1 MTIPILILLFPLL
14 AGILIW
20 VFGKRML
27 AHVARVGVIATSI
40 SCLLSAWTLYYV
52 SVEGTVQFVF
62 WTINS
67 EGPAIIKFG
76 MLVDRLTAVMMMLI
90 TSVSVVIHV
99 YSVRYL
105 EGDPGYARF
114 FALLSFMT
122 FVILSLVSSPNL
134 FMLFVFWQLLSLA
147 LYLILN
153 FNFSHPD
160 ACRNAF
166 KTFFVHRVGDV
177 SFLCGLFLA
186 YKYFGTLE
194 FADLFK
200 AASEQPQI
208 ISLLPGNMFDVSAV
222 SAIALLIFVGAMAKS
237 AQFPLH
243 VWLPDTMDSPT
254 PVSAL
259 MHAGI
264 INAGGFLLN
273 RLAPFYA
280 LSANTLHIVF
290 VVGVLTVL
298 LGASMMLAQNDIKKT
313 LGFSTMG
320 QMGYMIMECG
330 LGAFALAIFHLI
342 AHGLFK
348 ASLFLGAGTG
358 IHASRDE
365 PKFPHFAEHETEEKK
380 SFSSQ
385 LTWVTGLVVTLMM
398 PLIILMVAHGMLD
411 IHLQDA
417 HGAVIFLFFSWVTA
431 SQVMFSLYRLQ
442 AVASWKVACAMI
454 GALFFIGFI
463 YLWAG
468 EEFTHFLYFEPGVAD
483 GFFVAAAFNP
493 QVFDM
498 IILIATALILFGWFV
513 VYTNAKGQKIFI
525 LDWLISVR
533 KQMYILLIN
542 RFYVDQV
549 YVRWSDSIL
558 RLARKVAH
566 RF

>member
-1 MTIPILILLFPLL
+1 
-14 AGILIW
+14 
-20 VFGKRML
+20 ML
-27 AHVARVGVIATSI
+27 AHVATVGVVATWI

-52 SVEGTVQFVF
+52 SSEGTIQFVF
-62 WTINS
+62 WAS
-67 EGPAIIKFG
+67 GPEGSGLLKFG
-76 MLVDRLTAVMMMLI
+76 LLVDRLTAVMMMLI

-114 FALLSFMT
+114 FGLLSFMT

-134 FMLFVFWQLLSLA
+134 FMLFIFWQLLSLA

-153 FNFSHPD
+153 FNYSHPD

-194 FADLFK
+194 FGELFQ
-200 AASEQPQI
+200 AASESTQMV
-208 ISLLPGNMFDVSAV
+208 SLLPGGLIEV
-222 SAIALLIFVGAMAKS
+222 SAISLIGILIFIGAMAKS
-237 AQFPLH
+237 SQFPLH

-273 RLAPFYA
+273 RLAPFYV
-280 LSANTLHIVF
+280 LSSGTLHVVF
-290 VVGVLTVL
+290 LIGVLTVL
-298 LGASMMLAQNDIKKT
+298 LGATMMLTQNDIKKT

-348 ASLFLGAGTG
+348 ATLFLGAGSG
-358 IHASRDE
+358 IRASREE
-365 PKFPHFAEHETEEKK
+365 PKLPGSFSHEVGKK
-380 SFSSQ
+380 ESSSQ
-385 LTWVTGLVVTLMM
+385 LTWVTGLVATLVM
-398 PLIILMVAHGMLD
+398 PLIILMVAHDMLD
-411 IHLQDA
+411 IHLKDA
-417 HGAVIFLFFSWVTA
+417 HGEVIFLFFSWVTA

-442 AVASWKVACAMI
+442 AVASW
-454 GALFFIGFI
+454 
-463 YLWAG
+463 
-468 EEFTHFLYFEPGVAD
+468 
-483 GFFVAAAFNP
+483 
-493 QVFDM
+493 
-498 IILIATALILFGWFV
+498 
-513 VYTNAKGQKIFI
+513 
-525 LDWLISVR
+525 
-533 KQMYILLIN
+533 
-542 RFYVDQV
+542 
-549 YVRWSDSIL
+549 
-558 RLARKVAH
+558 
-566 RF
+566 

>member
-14 AGILIW
+14 AGVFIW
-20 VFGKRML
+20 VFGNRML
-27 AHVARVGVIATSI
+27 AHVAKVGVVATCF

-52 SVEGTVQFVF
+52 STEGTIQFVL
-62 WTINS
+62 WTLSS
-67 EGPAIIKFG
+67 EDTAILKIG

-114 FALLSFMT
+114 FGLLSFMT

-134 FMLFVFWQLLSLA
+134 FMLFMCWQLLSLA

-153 FNFSHPD
+153 FNYSHPD
-160 ACRNAF
+160 ACRNSF

-194 FADLFK
+194 FSELFK
-200 AASEQPQI
+200 AAADNSRVV
-208 ISLLPGNMFDVSAV
+208 SLLPGGIFDVSAISLV
-222 SAIALLIFVGAMAKS
+222 GVLIFVGAMAKS
-237 AQFPLH
+237 SQFPLH

-273 RLAPFYA
+273 RLAPFYVH
-280 LSANTLHIVF
+280 SSNTLHIVF
-290 VVGVLTVL
+290 LVGVLTVL
-298 LGASMMLAQNDIKKT
+298 LGAAMMLAQNDIKKT

-342 AHGLFK
+342 AHGFFK
-348 ASLFLGAGTG
+348 ATLFLGAGTG
-358 IHASRDE
+358 IHASREE
-365 PKFPHFAEHETEEKK
+365 PKLPYSSEHEFEETK
-380 SFSSQ
+380 SSVKS
-385 LTWVTGLVVTLMM
+385 TWVTGLVLTLMM
-398 PLIILMVAHGMLD
+398 PLFILMVAHDMLD
-411 IHLQDA
+411 INLKNV

-431 SQVMFSLYRLQ
+431 SQVMFSLYRLK
-442 AVASWKVACAMI
+442 AVASWKVAGTMI
-454 GALFFIGFI
+454 GALFFIVFI

-468 EEFTHFLYFEPGVAD
+468 EIFTHFLYPEAGVAES
-483 GFFVAAAFNP
+483 FFKAAAFNP
-493 QVFDM
+493 RVFDL
-498 IILIATALILFGWFV
+498 IIIIATVFILFGWFV
-513 VYTNAKGQKIFI
+513 VYINAKGQKIFI
-525 LDWLISVR
+525 SSWIISVR
-533 KQMYILLIN
+533 KQLYILLIN
-542 RFYVDQV
+542 RFYVDLI
-549 YVRWSDSIL
+549 YIRWSNSIL
-558 RLARKVAH
+558 RLAQKIAH

>member
-14 AGILIW
+14 AGIFIW
-20 VFGKRML
+20 AFGNRMV

-40 SCLLSAWTLYYV
+40 TCLLSIWALYYV
-52 SVEGTVQFVF
+52 STEGTVQFVL
-62 WTINS
+62 WTFNS
-67 EGPAIIKFG
+67 EGSSLLKIG
-76 MLVDRLTAVMMMLI
+76 MLVDRLAAVMMVLI

-105 EGDPGYARF
+105 EGDLGYARF
-114 FALLSFMT
+114 FGLLSFMT

-153 FNFSHPD
+153 FNYSHPD

-177 SFLCGLFLA
+177 SFLCALFLA
-186 YKYFGTLE
+186 YQYFGTLE
-194 FADLFK
+194 FNELFI
-200 AASEQPQI
+200 AAKEAPQMVSI
-208 ISLLPGNMFDVSAV
+208 FPGNIMEV
-222 SAIALLIFVGAMAKS
+222 SAISLIGFLIFIGAMAKS
-237 AQFPLH
+237 SQFPLH

-273 RLAPFYA
+273 RLAPFYV
-280 LSANTLHIVF
+280 LSPNMLHIVF
-290 VVGVLTVL
+290 LIGVLTVL

-358 IHASRDE
+358 IHSSREE
-365 PKFPHFAEHETEEKK
+365 PKRPHSHEPEIEEEK
-380 SFSSQ
+380 SSNQ
-385 LTWVTGLVVTLMM
+385 LTWITGLVVTLMM
-398 PLIILMVAHGMLD
+398 PLVILMVAHGMLD

-442 AVASWKVACAMI
+442 AVDSWKVACTMI
-454 GALFFIGFI
+454 GALFFIVFI

-468 EEFTHFLYFEPGVAD
+468 EEFTHFLYPEPGLAD
-483 GFFVAAAFNP
+483 SFFVAAAFHP
-493 QVFDM
+493 RIFDL
-498 IILIATALILFGWFV
+498 IILSATAIIMFGWFV
-513 VYTNAKGQKIFI
+513 LYTNAKGQKIFVS
-525 LDWLISVR
+525 DWLVSLR
-533 KQMYILLIN
+533 KYAYIFLIN
-542 RFYVDQV
+542 RFYVDLI
-549 YVRWSDSIL
+549 YVRWGNSIM
-558 RLARKVAH
+558 RLAQKVAH